1 MKYDELT
8 RNIAKAGLE
17 IKEFAELI
25 KANPNSIT
33 NLKSKDKMPKNIAII
48 AVLLGEMKEA
58 KLPFRDYIDELDL
71 EEQKARRK
79 SDDETLFKKKFKGLK
94 WVKSCFKE
102 D

>member
-1 MKYDELT
+1 MKYEELT
-8 RNIAKAGLE
+8 RNIAKAGLD

-33 NLKSKDKMPKNIAII
+33 NLKSKKKIPKNIGII

-58 KLPFRDYIDELDL
+58 KLPFKDFLNSLDL

-79 SDDETLFKKKFKGLK
+79 SNDETLFKKKEK
-94 WVKSCFKE
+94 
-102 D
+102 

>member
-1 MKYDELT
+1 MNYEELT
-8 RNIAKAGLE
+8 RNIAKAGLD

-33 NLKSKDKMPKNIAII
+33 NLKSKKKIPKNIGII

-58 KLPFRDYIDELDL
+58 KLPLKDFLNSLDL

-79 SDDETLFKKKFKGLK
+79 GDDETLFKKKAK
-94 WVKSCFKE
+94 
-102 D
+102 

>member
-1 MKYDELT
+1 MDYEELT
-8 RNIAKAGLE
+8 RNIAKAGLD

-33 NLKSKDKMPKNIAII
+33 NLKSKKKVPKNIGII

-58 KLPFRDYIDELDL
+58 KLPFKDYLNSLKL

-79 SDDETLFKKKFKGLK
+79 SDDENLFKKKEK
-94 WVKSCFKE
+94 
-102 D
+102 

>member
-1 MKYDELT
+1 MNYEELT
-8 RNIAKAGLE
+8 RNIAKAGLD

-33 NLKSKDKMPKNIAII
+33 NLKSKKKIPKNIGII

-58 KLPFRDYIDELDL
+58 KLPFKDYLNSLDL

-79 SDDETLFKKKFKGLK
+79 SDDKTLFKKNKKN
-94 WVKSCFKE
+94 E

>member
-1 MKYDELT
+1 MNYEELT
-8 RNIAKAGLE
+8 RNIAKAGLD

-33 NLKSKDKMPKNIAII
+33 NLKSKKKIPKNIGII

-58 KLPFRDYIDELDL
+58 KLPFKDFLISLDL

-79 SDDETLFKKKFKGLK
+79 SNDETLFKKKEK
-94 WVKSCFKE
+94 
-102 D
+102 

>member
-1 MKYDELT
+1 MQMRYDELI

-33 NLKSKDKMPKNIAII
+33 NLKAKDKIPKNIAII
-48 AVLLGEMKEA
+48 AVLLGEMKEGNLSF
-58 KLPFRDYIDELDL
+58 KEHIYKLDL

-79 SDDETLFKKKFKGLK
+79 RDDQTLFKKKLKG
-94 WVKSCFKE
+94 VR
-102 D
+102 

>member
-1 MKYDELT
+1 MNYEELT
-8 RNIAKAGLE
+8 RNIAKAGLD

-33 NLKSKDKMPKNIAII
+33 NLKSKEKMPKNIAIV

-58 KLPFRDYIDELDL
+58 KLPFKDYLNSLDL

-79 SDDETLFKKKFKGLK
+79 SDDKALFKKNKKN
-94 WVKSCFKE
+94 E

>member
-1 MKYDELT
+1 MNYEELT
-8 RNIAKAGLE
+8 RNIAKAGLD

-33 NLKSKDKMPKNIAII
+33 NLKSKKKIPKNIGII

-58 KLPFRDYIDELDL
+58 KLPFKDFLNSLDL

-79 SDDETLFKKKFKGLK
+79 SNDETLFKKKEK
-94 WVKSCFKE
+94 
-102 D
+102 

>member
-1 MKYDELT
+1 MNYVELT
-8 RNIAKAGLE
+8 RNIAKAGLD

-33 NLKSKDKMPKNIAII
+33 NLKSKKKVPKNIGII

-58 KLPFRDYIDELDL
+58 KLPFKDYLNSLKL

-79 SDDETLFKKKFKGLK
+79 SDDETLCKKKEK
-94 WVKSCFKE
+94 
-102 D
+102 